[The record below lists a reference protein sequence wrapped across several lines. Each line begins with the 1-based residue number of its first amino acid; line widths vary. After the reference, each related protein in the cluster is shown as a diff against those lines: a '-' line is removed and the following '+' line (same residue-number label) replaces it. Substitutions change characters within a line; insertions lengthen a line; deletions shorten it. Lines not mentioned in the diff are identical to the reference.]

1 MLADFPARQPTRI
14 TNQSLLYIM
23 EPFFSPLVREKVKT
37 LISCDLDLQSD
48 IKSYI
53 EEYAHSY
60 AEKNTID
67 IGHCMEEIHYLV
79 LSVLDEVAIIERY
92 TAFNHSHVF
101 RLYYSLVEKVKK
113 LCGSKK
119 NLKEYQEWITL
130 TFQISLSLLD
140 YKYNGIHFWESIN
153 TELLNID
160 TNYFYFYFGG
170 ERENRLAHAVKTH
183 LAIESRYNSSIS
195 NQIRNYI
202 YEERIIQEQE
212 AQSKKINVVTW
223 NAIIDNLKTV
233 NLEHLDAFHSFF
245 SKLATKYTQDDEK
258 LRKNLEKLSDEVDEC
273 KKNKSKSTIVIENA
287 QTVID
292 NHDGGQTK
300 INIQN

>member
-1 MLADFPARQPTRI
+1 MK
-14 TNQSLLYIM
+14 
-23 EPFFSPLVREKVKT
+23 PFFSPLVREKVKT
-37 LISCDLDLQSD
+37 LISSEFDLHSD

-53 EEYAHSY
+53 EEYTHSY
-60 AEKNTID
+60 AEKNEVD
-67 IGHCMEEIHYLV
+67 IEQCIEEIHYLV

-92 TAFNHSHVF
+92 TAFNNSHVF
-101 RLYYSLVEKVKK
+101 RLYYSLVEKVKT

-119 NLKEYQEWITL
+119 ALKEYQEWITL

-140 YKYNGIHFWESIN
+140 FKYDGIHFGESIA
-153 TELLNID
+153 TDLLNID
-160 TNYFYFYFGG
+160 TNYFYFYFGEEKKKNLG
-170 ERENRLAHAVKTH
+170 KAIKFH
-183 LAIESRYNSSIS
+183 LALESRHNFHLSKQIS
-195 NQIRNYI
+195 DYI
-202 YEERIIQEQE
+202 YEERIIKEQE

-273 KKNKSKSTIVIENA
+273 KKNRLKSTILIEKA
-287 QTVID
+287 EAVID
-292 NHDGGQTK
+292 NHDGG
-300 INIQN
+300 IVNNNNPYDLPF